1 MEREVRRMLLSMIC
15 LGTTY
20 TVLTASKLSQ
30 KEKSL
35 FLALFP
41 LYCEVQG
48 AKSYGRLWTRDLD

>member
-1 MEREVRRMLLSMIC
+1 MLLSMIC

-20 TVLTASKLSQ
+20 AVLTASKLSQ